1 MILRENA
8 FFFAG
13 AAESLMPNGGERL
26 HREARPMRKCI
37 CKMNTYIYKN
47 GLYAAGSFM

>member
-13 AAESLMPNGGERL
+13 AAESLMPNGGGALAQRSPSDAEMHL
-26 HREARPMRKCI
+26 
-37 CKMNTYIYKN
+37 
-47 GLYAAGSFM
+47 